1 MFISNGFLLLCYQYF
16 KSAILNFS
24 KNLVSA
30 PGHLKVKECI
40 KTVLSEKE
48 LVFHLTLAIFKA
60 RNMEYGIWNTEYGIR
75 NMEYGIW
82 NTEYG
87 IRNME
92 YGIWNTEYGI
102 RKYGIWNMGYG
113 IRNMEYGIFNTYSGL
128 PPCVTF
134 GQRFVEPLN

>member
-82 NTEYG
+82 N
-87 IRNME
+87 ME

-102 RKYGIWNMGYG
+102 RNMGYGNTEYGIWDTEYGIWNT
-113 IRNMEYGIFNTYSGL
+113 EYLTL
-128 PPCVTF
+128 TLDCRLVLLLA
-134 GQRFVEPLN
+134 RDLLNR